1 MWNHRTFLIFC
12 SVPFLLANGRRA
24 LAQDAIEF
32 NRDVRPILAANCFEC
47 HGFDAKTRKAD
58 MRLDTAEGA
67 YSEHDGL
74 VAVKPKD
81 PAGSE
86 LWNRV
91 SSTDADVVMPP
102 PESKKSL
109 TDEQKETLRRWIEQ
123 GARYQ
128 KHWAFEPPKS
138 AKIPDVLNAAWVR
151 NPVDAFIRSK
161 LEQHKVTPQ
170 READRETLI
179 RRVAF
184 TLTGLP
190 PTIADVD
197 DYLNDAS
204 PDAYEKMVDR
214 FLASP
219 HFGEEQARLWLDVA
233 RYADTHGLHL
243 DNEREMWAYRDW
255 VIKAFN
261 QNLPFD
267 EFTKWQ
273 LGGDLLVEPTQD
285 QLIATGFSR
294 CNVTTGEGGAIADEW
309 LYRYAVDR
317 ASTTMQTWMGLTAGC
332 AVCHDHKYDPVTQ
345 RDFYSIYSFFYSTSD
360 PAMDGNVN
368 NTSPFVKV
376 PTADQKTALE
386 TAQQQLNAAR
396 KAMEEVSATAD
407 SVDPANAKA
416 EAASG
421 AATADIVDVS
431 DSLFDDTFLLGTNA
445 RNTSRNDATWSLE
458 PEFGAKS
465 GRRVIELAYGS
476 KYELNLDFTL
486 IPVVGPS
493 EGRLEFWLR
502 IDPFNLPT
510 AFGLQYN
517 DGETRRI
524 VWGDKATIGFDN
536 AKADMG
542 PVPAAG
548 EWIHV
553 SVPLTSVDSKPGA
566 RISNMMLTQNG
577 GKVWVDDVRIVGKTD
592 RSKDPLSSFQ
602 FWWETSKG
610 SNPSG
615 IAGDL
620 RALLIAG
627 PNDSVTSEQRGKLL
641 QFWQQNI
648 QRSSE
653 SPVAAL
659 REAALKAD
667 QNVAILNAEIPGT
680 FVFNDQPKPRDA
692 FVMMR
697 GQYDKP
703 GDKVEPNVPAEFPP
717 LTAAD
722 GQPFPVDQRANR
734 LDLARWF
741 LSDDNPLTARVT
753 VNRVWQQLFGLG
765 LVKTS
770 DDFGTRGDVPSHPE
784 LLDWLAVH
792 FRESG
797 WDMKQL
803 YWLLLTSAT
812 FRQDSATNHELC
824 QLDPENRL
832 LAHGPRLRL
841 DGEQLRDNVLAVSGL
856 LNSTMGGRGVMPY
869 QPPDIWEPVGYE
881 NSNTRFYMQDHGA
894 DLYRRSVYCFLKRT
908 APPPFM
914 TNFDGPNREQFC
926 SRRERS
932 NTPLQALQL
941 MNDVQHFEA
950 ARALAERILSEGG
963 DNTNSRMEFLYRTVL
978 SRQPNADEVRIVTA
992 ALQTQL
998 KLFAEENDAA
1008 AKVVQVGE
1016 SKSKNVAADLAT
1028 AAWTMIANLVLNL
1041 DETVVRN

>member
-1 MWNHRTFLIFC
+1 MWNHKTIFFICFAGLLPFC
-12 SVPFLLANGRRA
+12 SYGN
-24 LAQDAIEF
+24 AQEKIEF

-67 YSEHDGL
+67 FAEHDGL
-74 VAVKPKD
+74 IAVKPGD
-81 PAGSE
+81 LSASE

-91 SSTDADVVMPP
+91 TSTDPEVVMPP
-102 PESKKSL
+102 PESKKTL
-109 TDEQKETLRRWIEQ
+109 TAEQKDTLRRWIEQ
-123 GARYQ
+123 GAPYQ

-138 AKIPDVLNAAWVR
+138 AEVPSVSTAAWVR
-151 NPVDAFIRSK
+151 NPVDAFILSK
-161 LEQHKVTPQ
+161 LEQHKRTPQ

-184 TLTGLP
+184 TVTGLP
-190 PTIADVD
+190 PKIAEVD
-197 DYLNDAS
+197 EFLNDTS
-204 PDAYEKMVDR
+204 SDAFEKMVDR
-214 FLASP
+214 YLASQ
-219 HFGEEQARLWLDVA
+219 HFGEEQARQWLDVA

-273 LGGDLLVEPTQD
+273 LAGDLLPEPTQD

-345 RDFYSIYSFFYSTSD
+345 KDFYSIYAFFYSTSD

-376 PTADQKTALE
+376 PTPEQKAALDV
-386 TAQQQLNAAR
+386 AQQQANAA
-396 KAMEEVSATAD
+396 KNALEDAVAAIEYN
-407 SVDPANAKA
+407 DPANPAAAPTA
-416 EAASG
+416 EM
-421 AATADIVDVS
+421 VDVS
-431 DSLFDDTFLLGTNA
+431 DSLIGDTFPLGTNT
-445 RNTSRNDATWSLE
+445 RNTSRNDTTWRLE

-465 GRRVIELAYGS
+465 GRRIVELAYGS
-476 KYELNLDFTL
+476 KYDLNLDFTL
-486 IPVVGPS
+486 IPVVIPND
-493 EGRLEFWLR
+493 GRLEFWLR

-510 AFGLQYN
+510 AFGVQFN
-517 DGETRRI
+517 DGGNRRL
-524 VWGDKATIGFDN
+524 VWGDKSTIGFDN
-536 AKADMG
+536 AKGDMG
-542 PVPAAG
+542 QIPSAG

-553 SVPLTSVDSKPGA
+553 SVPFDSVDSKAGS
-566 RISNMMLTQNG
+566 RISNMLLTQNG
-577 GKVWVDDVRIVGKTD
+577 GKVWIDDMRIVGISD
-592 RSKDPLSSFQ
+592 RAKDPLSSFQ
-602 FWWETSKG
+602 RWWEMSKG
-610 SNPSG
+610 SNPAG
-615 IAGDL
+615 IGGEL
-620 RALLIAG
+620 RTTLVAG
-627 PNDSVTSEQRGKLL
+627 PGDSVPAKQRSKLL
-641 QFWQQNI
+641 QFWQQNV
-648 QRSSE
+648 QRISE
-653 SPVAAL
+653 SPIARQ
-659 REAALKAD
+659 REETLVAD
-667 QNVAILNAEIPGT
+667 QAVAILNDTIHGT
-680 FVFNDQPKPRDA
+680 FIFNDMQKPRDA
-692 FVMMR
+692 FVMLR

-703 GDKVEPNVPAEFPP
+703 GDKVEPRAPEEFAP
-717 LTAAD
+717 LTTAD
-722 GQPFPVDQRANR
+722 GNPFPADQRANR

-741 LSDDNPLTARVT
+741 LSAENPLTTRVT
-753 VNRVWQQLFGLG
+753 VNRVWQQLFGIG

-770 DDFGTRGDVPSHPE
+770 DDFGTRGDAPSHPE
-784 LLDWLAVH
+784 LLDWLAVN

-803 YWLLLTSAT
+803 YRLLLTSAT
-812 FRQDSATNHELC
+812 FRQDSSTNHDLY

-832 LAHGPRLRL
+832 LSHGPRLRL

-856 LNSTMGGRGVMPY
+856 MNPAMGGRGVMPY

-950 ARALAERILSEGG
+950 ARALAERVLTEGG
-963 DNTNSRMEFLYRTVL
+963 ADTNSRLEFLYRTVL
-978 SRQPNADEVRIVTA
+978 SRKPNADEIRIVTA
-992 ALQTQL
+992 ALQKQL
-998 KLFAEENDAA
+998 ELFAAENNAA
-1008 AKVVQVGE
+1008 TKAIHVGE
-1016 SKSKNVAADLAT
+1016 SAPKKVAADLAT
-1028 AAWTMIANLVLNL
+1028 AAWTMVANLILNL

>member
-1 MWNHRTFLIFC
+1 MRQCNLVLF
-12 SVPFLLANGRRA
+12 SVTIILLSASGSGA
-24 LAQDAIEF
+24 LAQQDIEF
-32 NRDVRPILAANCFEC
+32 NRDVRPILANNCFEC
-47 HGFDAKTRKAD
+47 HGFDPNTRKAD
-58 MRLDTAEGA
+58 MRLDTSDGA
-67 YSEHDGL
+67 YAEHDGI
-74 VAVKPKD
+74 VAVKPGD
-81 PAGSE
+81 LSASE
-86 LWNRV
+86 LWNRIT
-91 SSTDADVVMPP
+91 SNDENLVMPP
-102 PESKKSL
+102 VESKKKLS
-109 TDEQKETLRRWIEQ
+109 DAEKQIVRRWIEQ
-123 GARYQ
+123 GAPYQ
-128 KHWAFEPPKS
+128 KHWAFEAPT
-138 AKIPDVLNAAWVR
+138 ATEIPDVKNSAWVH
-151 NPVDAFIRSK
+151 NPVDAFILSK
-161 LEQHKVTPQ
+161 LEKHKLAPQ

-190 PTIADVD
+190 PTISEVDEFLADTSS
-197 DYLNDAS
+197 N
-204 PDAYEKMVDR
+204 AYQKMVDH

-255 VIKAFN
+255 VIRAFN

-267 EFTKWQ
+267 KFTTWQ
-273 LGGDLLVEPTQD
+273 LGGDLLPEPTQD
-285 QLIATGFSR
+285 QLIATGFNR
-294 CNVTTGEGGAIADEW
+294 CNVTTGEGGAIAEEW

-345 RDFYSIYSFFYSTSD
+345 RDFYSIYAFFYSTSD

-368 NTSPFVKV
+368 NTHPFVKV
-376 PTADQKTALE
+376 PTAEQKTALE
-386 TAQQQLNAAR
+386 AAQQQANAAK
-396 KAMEEVSATAD
+396 KALE
-407 SVDPANAKA
+407 SVVGTIAYIDPALTVTD
-416 EAASG
+416 ASG
-421 AATADIVDVS
+421 ELKEVNDLIIG
-431 DSLFDDTFLLGTNA
+431 DTFPIGTST
-445 RNTSRNDATWSLE
+445 RNTSRNDTTWRLE
-458 PEFGAKS
+458 PEFGAKE

-476 KYELNLDFTL
+476 KYDLNLDFTL
-486 IPVVGPS
+486 IPVVIPN

-502 IDPFNLPT
+502 IDPFNVPT
-510 AFGLQYN
+510 AFGVQFN
-517 DGETRRI
+517 DGGNRRI
-524 VWGDKATIGFDN
+524 VWGAKETIGFEN
-536 AKADMG
+536 TKADMG
-542 PVPAAG
+542 PIPVAG
-548 EWIHV
+548 EWVHV
-553 SVPLTSVDSKPGA
+553 SVPFVSLDSKAGA
-566 RISNMMLTQNG
+566 RISNMVLTQNG
-577 GKVWVDDVRIVGKTD
+577 GKVWVDDLRIVGNTE

-602 FWWETSKG
+602 RWWEMSKG
-610 SNPSG
+610 TNPSG
-615 IAGDL
+615 IGGEL
-620 RALLIAG
+620 RATLIGG
-627 PNDSVTSEQRGKLL
+627 PADSVTADQRGKLL
-641 QFWQQNI
+641 QFWTQNV
-648 QRSSE
+648 QRLSE
-653 SPVAAL
+653 SPVALERATAF
-659 REAALKAD
+659 AAD
-667 QNVAILNAEIPGT
+667 ESVTILNETIAGT
-680 FVFNDQPKPRDA
+680 FVFNDLPKPRDA
-692 FVMMR
+692 FVMLR

-703 GDKVEPNVPAEFPP
+703 GDKVEPRVPAEFPP
-717 LTAAD
+717 LTTAD
-722 GQPFPVDQRANR
+722 GQPFPADLRANR

-741 LSDDNPLTARVT
+741 LSKENPLTTRVT

-803 YWLLLTSAT
+803 YRLLLTSST
-812 FRQDSATNHELC
+812 FRQDSATSEDLY

-856 LNSTMGGRGVMPY
+856 LNSAMGGRGVMPY

-941 MNDVQHFEA
+941 MNDIQHFEA
-950 ARALAERILSEGG
+950 ARALAERVLSEGG
-963 DNTNSRMEFLYRTVL
+963 NDTNSRLEFLYRVVL
-978 SRQPNADEVRIVTA
+978 SRKPNEQEIRVVTA

-998 KLFAEENDAA
+998 DLFAAESDAA
-1008 AKVVQVGE
+1008 AKAIHVGE
-1016 SKSKNVAADLAT
+1016 SEPKKVASDLMT

>member
-1 MWNHRTFLIFC
+1 MWNHKTFLFYGCCGVLLPLC
-12 SVPFLLANGRRA
+12 SQGQS
-24 LAQDAIEF
+24 QDKIEF

-47 HGFDAKTRKAD
+47 HGFDANTRKAD

-67 YSEHDGL
+67 FADHDGL
-74 VAVKPKD
+74 TAVKPGD
-81 PAGSE
+81 LTASE
-86 LWNRV
+86 LWSRII
-91 SSTDADVVMPP
+91 STDHEVVMPP
-102 PESKKSL
+102 PESKKIL
-109 TDEQKETLRRWIEQ
+109 TSEQKDILRRWIEQ
-123 GARYQ
+123 GASYQ

-138 AKIPDVLNAAWVR
+138 AEVPSVSNASWVR
-151 NPVDAFIRSK
+151 NPVDAFILSK
-161 LEQHKVTPQ
+161 LEQQNLAPQ

-184 TLTGLP
+184 TVTGLP
-190 PTIADVD
+190 PKIGEVD
-197 DYLNDAS
+197 EYLSDTS
-204 PDAYEKMVDR
+204 SDAYEKMVDR
-214 FLASP
+214 YLASP
-219 HFGEEQARLWLDVA
+219 HFGEEQARQWLDVA

-273 LGGDLLVEPTQD
+273 LAGDLLPEPTQD

-345 RDFYSIYSFFYSTSD
+345 KDFYSIYSFFYSTSD

-376 PTADQKTALE
+376 PTPEQKAALE
-386 TAQQQLNAAR
+386 VAQQHASAAK
-396 KAMEEVSATAD
+396 KALEEAVATAAYT
-407 SVDPANAKA
+407 DPTS
-416 EAASG
+416 EAI
-421 AATADIVDVS
+421 AAADGMVDVS
-431 DSLFDDTFLLGTNA
+431 DSLIGDTFQLGTNT
-445 RNTSRNDATWSLE
+445 RNTSRNDTTWRME

-465 GRRVIELAYGS
+465 GRRIIELAYGS
-476 KYELNLDFTL
+476 KYDLNLDFTL
-486 IPVVGPS
+486 IPVVVPND
-493 EGRLEFWLR
+493 GRLEFWLR

-510 AFGLQYN
+510 AFGVQFN
-517 DGETRRI
+517 DGGNRRL
-524 VWGDKATIGFDN
+524 VWGDKTTIGFDN
-536 AKADMG
+536 AKGDMG
-542 PVPAAG
+542 PIPTAG

-553 SVPLTSVDSKPGA
+553 SVPFESVDSKAGG
-566 RISNMMLTQNG
+566 RINNMLLTQNG
-577 GKVWVDDVRIVGKTD
+577 GKVWIDDMRIVGKSD

-602 FWWETSKG
+602 RWWEMSRG
-610 SNPSG
+610 SNPTG
-615 IAGDL
+615 IDAEL
-620 RALLIAG
+620 RTTLVAG
-627 PNDSVTSEQRGKLL
+627 PGDAVSVEQRGKLL
-641 QFWQQNI
+641 QFWQQNV
-648 QRSSE
+648 QRISE
-653 SPVAAL
+653 SPIAQQ
-659 REAALKAD
+659 REAALVAD
-667 QNVAILNAEIPGT
+667 QSVAILNDTIPGT
-680 FVFNDQPKPRDA
+680 FVFNDMQKPRDA
-692 FVMMR
+692 FVMLR

-703 GDKVEPNVPAEFPP
+703 GDNVEPRTPEEFPP
-717 LTAAD
+717 LTTAD
-722 GQPFPVDQRANR
+722 GQPFPADQRANR

-741 LSDDNPLTARVT
+741 LSAENPLTTRVT

-770 DDFGTRGDVPSHPE
+770 DDFGTRGDAPSHLE
-784 LLDWLAVH
+784 LLDWLAVN

-797 WDMKQL
+797 WDMKPL
-803 YWLLLTSAT
+803 YRLLLTSAT
-812 FRQDSATNHELC
+812 FRQDSAKNHDLH

-832 LAHGPRLRL
+832 LGHGPRLRL

-856 LNSTMGGRGVMPY
+856 MNSAMGGRGVMPY

-950 ARALAERILSEGG
+950 ARALAERVLSEGG
-963 DNTNSRMEFLYRTVL
+963 ADTNSRLEFLYRTVL
-978 SRQPNADEVRIVTA
+978 SRQPNADEIQIVTA
-992 ALQTQL
+992 ALQKQL
-998 KLFAEENDAA
+998 ELFAAENGAA
-1008 AKVVQVGE
+1008 TKAIHVGE
-1016 SKSKNVAADLAT
+1016 SEPKKVAADLAT
-1028 AAWTMIANLVLNL
+1028 AAWTMVANLILNL